1 MAETVI
7 GAAVQVLVENLL
19 RLAADE
25 IGGVWEVK
33 NELAELKNSL
43 KKIQAYL
50 HDADKRQVEE
60 ESVKLWLKNLG
71 EVANEVDN
79 LLDEYNYEV
88 LRRKVE
94 IKDQMIRR
102 VKFSFSHNPLLFRSN
117 IAHKIKE
124 VNTKLERLEI
134 KADRLRIREG
144 IADSAVSLPQV
155 RETDSLSFD
164 PIFLGRDIDAYEII
178 NTLVKPSD
186 EVIAV
191 LPIYGMG
198 GVGKTTLARSI
209 FQNQQIAQHFDARIW
224 LCVSENFNEK
234 MLFKRILKNID
245 ADDVVEHEASREDIV
260 KRLRDK
266 LKDGRYLL
274 VLDDWWNDKQSFWE
288 DFKSALLGVNST
300 KGNFIILTTRS
311 KEVVSIVKSGD
322 QEHFLKILSESD
334 CWNIIKKR
342 VFSEGEEVLGDLE
355 NIGLQIASK
364 CGGLPLVANIIGGTL
379 KRIGKGDW
387 RSVLESKHF
396 LDSNEDANGV
406 LKISFDRLPSSLYKK
421 CFAYCSIFCKDVEIE
436 KERLIQLWMAEGFL
450 EKGDGNGMESLGGK
464 VYDTLLQN
472 CFLQEE
478 VKDEYGNVKYSKM
491 HDLVHDLACSVSKE
505 ETFHVEN
512 HKGDIIP
519 PQVKYLVMKSDVDQI
534 EPAKIEKDVAVDLR
548 ALVLAGEIRV
558 DMFTDCKN
566 LRILDLQHTDIEEL
580 TTSIRKLIHLRFLD
594 VSFTKVRAFPK
605 SICKLYNLQTLRA
618 IWCNNLEELPQQLQN
633 LISLRHF
640 IIVRPSSE
648 ALQMPLEI
656 RKLTCLRTLK
666 FLNVGHE
673 NGRRIEELGYLEHLT
688 GELEIRNLEHV
699 NDQEE
704 AARACLAKKPNIHKL
719 VLIWSKSRGDNCLND
734 EQVLEGLKPNPNI
747 KSLTIKRFCGDKFPL
762 WIMNKSAWD
771 AHMLDRL
778 IELKLIDCGRCEEIP
793 TLGHLPQLKILEL
806 VGLEN
811 LKSIGLSF
819 YHPRGKINESTST
832 ESGYCQ
838 SRYVKLFGALESFKL
853 HDMPNL
859 VEWTDEMST
868 NNAARVVDAFP
879 CLKSLVISKCPN
891 LTSAPSH
898 GFPSLEELRI
908 SEVERDLTCLPDS
921 LVNNECRLT
930 SLKIMECPSLTNLV
944 FPRDDDHAY
953 NASLVQHLE
962 RLYIIDCSKLKSIK
976 YPREQ
981 SESQG
986 GGLISLRDLRI
997 LNLDFERM
1005 PDLYYLEIS
1014 QCQNLSRIFPIVG
1027 PNCLCHL
1034 TKLTLDAL
1042 AKHVSFEDFCR
1053 DFQGI
1058 LGLRSLEDLTLN
1070 GNSKWTSLPSQLQHL
1085 TALTRLSLS
1094 EFGIEELPDW
1104 FDNFSSLRTL
1114 SLSYLQY
1121 LRRFPDAMRQLRQL
1135 NELYLNDCPDLTN
1148 IWKHWGNCITNDLF
1162 SRDPNICKFCHVQNV
1177 YVNGEPLKLAFER
1190 DRDDAGVPLK
1200 LDTGKRSVGTSNAS
1214 QSTRDIIREL
1224 SALGSR

>member
-7 GAAVQVLVENLL
+7 FGATVQVLVENLL
-19 RLAADE
+19 RLLAAEE
-25 IGGVWEVK
+25 IRGAFGIQGEVTK
-33 NELAELKNSL
+33 LTESFIT
-43 KKIQAYL
+43 IQAFL
-50 HDADKRQVEE
+50 RDADRLQVEK
-60 ESVKLWLKNLG
+60 VAVQLWLKKLERVAY
-71 EVANEVDN
+71 EVEN
-79 LLDEYNYEV
+79 LLDEYNYEILYPKV
-88 LRRKVE
+88 SFLRK
-94 IKDQMIRR
+94 
-102 VKFSFSHNPLLFRSN
+102 PLFRSK
-117 IAHKIKE
+117 IAIKIKD
-124 VNTKLERLEI
+124 VNVKLETLHEE
-134 KADRLRIREG
+134 ALRYGIVEG
-144 IADSAVSLPQV
+144 IADSAVSRPHV
-155 RETDSLSFD
+155 RETDSLSFE
-164 PIFLGRDIDAYEII
+164 PVFLGRDDDARKII
-178 NTLVKPSD
+178 NTLITPCN
-186 EVIAV
+186 EVISV
-191 LPIYGMG
+191 VPIFGMG

-209 FQNQQIAQHFDARIW
+209 FQNQKVVQHFDARIW
-224 LCVSENFNEK
+224 VCVSENFNEK
-234 MLFKRILKNID
+234 MLFKRILKNIS
-245 ADDVVEHEASREDIV
+245 ADSAVDDEASREDIV
-260 KRLRDK
+260 KRLGDK

-274 VLDDWWNDKQSFWE
+274 VLDDWWNGKQSFWE

-300 KGNFIILTTRS
+300 KGNFIIVTTRS

-342 VFSEGEEVLGDLE
+342 VFSEGEEVPGDLE

-364 CGGLPLVANIIGGTL
+364 CGGLPLVANVIGGTL
-379 KRIGKGDW
+379 KMIGKGNW
-387 RSVLESKHF
+387 RSVLESEHF

-436 KERLIQLWMAEGFL
+436 KERLIQAWMAEGFL
-450 EKGDGNGMESLGGK
+450 KK
-464 VYDTLLQN
+464 
-472 CFLQEE
+472 EE

-512 HKGDIIP
+512 HKGGIIP

-580 TTSIRKLIHLRFLD
+580 TTSIRK
-594 VSFTKVRAFPK
+594 
-605 SICKLYNLQTLRA
+605 
-618 IWCNNLEELPQQLQN
+618 
-633 LISLRHF
+633 
-640 IIVRPSSE
+640 PSSE

-666 FLNVGHE
+666 FFNVGHE

-819 YHPRGKINESTST
+819 YHPRGEINKSTST

-859 VEWTDEMST
+859 VEWTDKMST
-868 NNAARVVDAFP
+868 NNAATVVDAFP

-908 SEVERDLTCLPDS
+908 SEVEKGSVLLDIISGSNLSSVRSLELHRVSDLTCLPDS

-997 LNLDFERM
+997 LNCETLADFASTMLESSMSLGYLMVSNCPKLTSFPVDFERM

-1014 QCQNLSRIFPIVG
+1014 HCRNLRRVIPIVRS
-1027 PNCLCHL
+1027 NCLCHL
-1034 TKLTLDAL
+1034 TQLTLGSL
-1042 AKHVSFEDFCR
+1042 AENVSFEDFCG
-1053 DFQGI
+1053 DFESI
-1058 LGLRSLEDLTLN
+1058 LSLRSLEDLTLD
-1070 GNSKWTSLPSQLQHL
+1070 GDRKWTLLPSQLQQL

-1094 EFGIEELPDW
+1094 YFGVQELPEW
-1104 FDNFSSLRTL
+1104 FGNFSSLRTL

-1135 NELYLNDCPDLTN
+1135 NELYLNGCPDLTGR
-1148 IWKHWGNCITNDLF
+1148 WKG
-1162 SRDPNICKFCHVQNV
+1162 RDNRIKM
-1177 YVNGEPLKLAFER
+1177 
-1190 DRDDAGVPLK
+1190 
-1200 LDTGKRSVGTSNAS
+1200 TSFIAILIS
-1214 QSTRDIIREL
+1214 PSFVMSKMSM
-1224 SALGSR
+1224 SALKARLRKEIVMMQECP